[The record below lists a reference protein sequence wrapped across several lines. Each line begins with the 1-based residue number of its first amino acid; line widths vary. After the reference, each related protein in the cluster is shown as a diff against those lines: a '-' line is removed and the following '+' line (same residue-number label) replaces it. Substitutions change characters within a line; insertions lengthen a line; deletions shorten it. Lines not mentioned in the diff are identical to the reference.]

1 MLNGYKRVSS
11 EATKEGQ
18 VISSGM
24 VDSFRSNDAL
34 FEGILKALL
43 CNPLM
48 ASGFDRDQPESGK
61 PLDPYAF
68 INAQLLEINSE
79 VNLDAGI
86 PLIWFA
92 RQKIILNAKINANGK
107 GAQPGESGDF
117 GGAGGRGSTEDGKN
131 CYMPYSGALMAS
143 GGTTAKEAEP
153 LAEIWASRA
162 FSLIACSKGGA
173 SGGGKNSDGNSIG
186 GSGGGVVMLCA
197 PVIEFGTSASIEAM
211 GNSVDVGVGGGGGGG
226 GLVILIANNFYG
238 NYENKIKVTGGTGVQ
253 AGGTGW
259 IFKKEFK

>member
-107 GAQPGESGDF
+107 GAQPGESGSLLLYELI
-117 GGAGGRGSTEDGKN
+117 GSLRSIIGSQCAMRSKYWNIST
-131 CYMPYSGALMAS
+131 SGWPCIHCKKMAS
-143 GGTTAKEAEP
+143 
-153 LAEIWASRA
+153 IDWHIS
-162 FSLIACSKGGA
+162 
-173 SGGGKNSDGNSIG
+173 
-186 GSGGGVVMLCA
+186 
-197 PVIEFGTSASIEAM
+197 
-211 GNSVDVGVGGGGGGG
+211 
-226 GLVILIANNFYG
+226 
-238 NYENKIKVTGGTGVQ
+238 
-253 AGGTGW
+253 
-259 IFKKEFK
+259 